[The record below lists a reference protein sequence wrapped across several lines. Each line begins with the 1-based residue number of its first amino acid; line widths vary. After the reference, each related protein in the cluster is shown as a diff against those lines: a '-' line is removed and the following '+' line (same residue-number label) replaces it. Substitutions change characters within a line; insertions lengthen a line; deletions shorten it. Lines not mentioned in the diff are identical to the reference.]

1 MILFKK
7 VRWKNFLSTG
17 NVFSEVD
24 LMRSRTNL
32 IVGTNGAG
40 KSTILDALTFSLFGR
55 PFRKISKSMLV
66 NSINE
71 KDTVVEIEFNI
82 GKNEYKIHRGIKP
95 NKFEI
100 YCNGEQWDEDSK
112 AVDQQKNLEQNVLKM
127 NYKSFTQIV
136 VLGSSTFVPFMKLS
150 IPQRREIIEDILDIQ
165 VFSIMNQRLKDKVRE
180 NNEEIK
186 DLDYQVHL
194 LEEKIDLQKK
204 YMFDMEKRNKEEVDK
219 KSEKIACLMEDE
231 TMNNVEIERLT
242 KEVEELS
249 VQMKELSN
257 SKTKLK
263 KLNKFLT
270 KIQTKLSACEKENGF
285 FKDNQVC
292 PTCTQELSEEFRE
305 LKIKEGEEELS
316 SLNTGLDDLALAIK
330 NEEEREDEFV
340 KLSQDVLNCN
350 SSITQ
355 ANYQITTIRKGI
367 SDLDKEIKELE
378 GSNPDKKAEFIKL
391 EGLIKDKKGLKQQLS
406 VGKKDKDTLFV
417 ASQLLKDNGIKTRI
431 IKTYLPA
438 MNQLINKY
446 LQSMDFYVNFTLD
459 ENFEEIIK
467 SRYRDVFSYD
477 SFSEGEKARIDIALL
492 LTWRSVAKLKNSV
505 DTNLLILDEIFDGS
519 LDQSGASDLG
529 WILRNFDDST
539 NVFVIS
545 HKEALNDKFDRT
557 INVTK
562 DKNFSRL
569 EETVHEVSHALVG

>member
-71 KDTVVEIEFNI
+71 KDTVVEIEFSI
-82 GKNEYKIHRGIKP
+82 GKNDYKIHRSIKP

-127 NYKSFTQIV
+127 NFKSFTQIV

-219 KSEKIACLMEDE
+219 KNEKKGCLMEDE
-231 TMNNVEIERLT
+231 TMNTIEIERLT

-249 VQMKELSN
+249 AKMEELSN

-270 KIQTKLSACEKENGF
+270 KIQTKLSACEKEHGF
-285 FKDNQVC
+285 FKDNHVC
-292 PTCTQELSEEFRE
+292 PTCTQELNDEFRE
-305 LKIKEGEEELS
+305 GKIKEGEDELNN
-316 SLNTGLDDLALAIK
+316 LNTGLDDLASEIK
-330 NEEEREDEFV
+330 KEEEREDEFT
-340 KLSQDVLNCN
+340 KLSQDVLNRN
-350 SSITQ
+350 SSISQ
-355 ANYQITTIRKGI
+355 ANYQITSIRKSI
-367 SDLDKEIKELE
+367 TDIDNEIKELE
-378 GSNPDKKAEFIKL
+378 GTNPDKKAEFIKL

-545 HKEALNDKFDRT
+545 HKELLSDKFDRT
-557 INVTK
+557 ITAEKV
-562 DKNFSRL
+562 KNYSTIS
-569 EETVHEVSHALVG
+569 ETVHEVTHSLVG